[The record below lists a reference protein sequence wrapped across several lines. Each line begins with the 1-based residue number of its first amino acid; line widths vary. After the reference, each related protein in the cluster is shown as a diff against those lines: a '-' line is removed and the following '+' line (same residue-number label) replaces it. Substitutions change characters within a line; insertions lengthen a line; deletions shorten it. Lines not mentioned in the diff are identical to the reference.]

1 MEGRPDIFKDYY
13 MTMDYACRCF
23 LAKYGG
29 MGFIATL
36 DNHFETV
43 HFFSSSPMG
52 YMPKSSCMR
61 FSPINVLPIMQWM
74 MLRADKQLGKVWKP
88 DLIVTDLTDEQ
99 KKLYREH
106 PEYYDEFVLSG
117 FDLVT
122 V

>member
-1 MEGRPDIFKDYY
+1 
-13 MTMDYACRCF
+13 
-23 LAKYGG
+23 
-29 MGFIATL
+29 
-36 DNHFETV
+36 
-43 HFFSSSPMG
+43 
-52 YMPKSSCMR
+52 
-61 FSPINVLPIMQWM
+61 MQWM